1 MAKYRL
7 LAKHYMNDRLLDEG
21 TIVGD
26 ETSFV
31 IPEGGVTPEMEGLD
45 DEGKAAVKK
54 VTENLTKPLNTAS
67 PLGLLFLEPEV
78 QTALVALAKSQAGAG
93 VGTQAKV
100 EPARVK

>member
-7 LAKHYMNDRLLDEG
+7 LAKHYIHDRLLDEG

-26 ETSFV
+26 ETSFA

-54 VTENLTKPLNTAS
+54 VTDNLTKPISNAA
-67 PLGLLFLEPEV
+67 PLGILFLEPDV
-78 QTALVALAKSQAGAG
+78 QNALTTMAKAQMA
-93 VGTQAKV
+93 QNAKP
-100 EPARVK
+100 EPTPARK

>member
-1 MAKYRL
+1 MPKYRL

-26 ETSFV
+26 ETSFP

-45 DEGKAAVKK
+45 DAGKAEVKK
-54 VTENLTKPLNTAS
+54 VVDNLTKPITNAA

-78 QTALVALAKSQAGAG
+78 QTALLAMAKAQAG
-93 VGTQAKV
+93 TKV
-100 EPARVK
+100 EPTPARK